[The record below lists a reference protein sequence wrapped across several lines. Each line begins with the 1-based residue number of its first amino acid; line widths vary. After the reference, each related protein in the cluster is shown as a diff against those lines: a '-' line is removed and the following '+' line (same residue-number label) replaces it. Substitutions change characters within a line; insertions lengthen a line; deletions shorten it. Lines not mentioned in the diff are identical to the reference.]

1 MDKMDLKPF
10 RYNIASTASSSPI
23 HPGLISSNLGHN
35 QELYTSMSI
44 SQKSQTDEYEGYNI
58 LFQLDDISGKSYSE
72 AMFETYGSLGLL
84 VWLKVKTFE
93 AFNKITIP
101 DELLLELV
109 MCLLNGL
116 KDPKG
121 ASNQLVKLVQAL
133 PEKEVLFKYLEVSTP
148 MEAALIILCITIHKE
163 YVKAYLNSSD
173 LSEFEFLLCE
183 LRRRNPAPILNQALR
198 LCGFTSLFKV

>member
-1 MDKMDLKPF
+1 MDKMDQKNL
-10 RYNIASTASSSPI
+10 RCNSASTASSPI

-35 QELYTSMSI
+35 QECYTSTSI
-44 SQKSQTDEYEGYNI
+44 SQKSPEYEAYNI

-84 VWLKVKTFE
+84 VWFKVKTFE
-93 AFNKITIP
+93 GFNKITIP

-121 ASNQLVKLVQAL
+121 SSNQLVKLVQAL

-148 MEAALIILCITIHKE
+148 MEAALIILCITIRKE
-163 YVKAYLNSSD
+163 YVKAYLNSYG
-173 LSEFEFLLCE
+173 LSEFELLLCE
-183 LRRRNPAPILNQALR
+183 LRRRNPARILRQASR
-198 LCGFTSLFKV
+198 LCGFSSFF